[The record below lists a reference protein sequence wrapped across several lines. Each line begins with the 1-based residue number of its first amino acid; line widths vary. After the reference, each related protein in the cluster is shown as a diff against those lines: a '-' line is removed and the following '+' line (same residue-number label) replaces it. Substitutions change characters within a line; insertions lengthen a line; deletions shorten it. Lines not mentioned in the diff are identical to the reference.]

1 MSAPPAIKLTNVQY
15 VQENIS
21 ITPPRLNKKNKLSSY
36 MLNDGEPFSI
46 RMPTMLKAP
55 FGVKEYGNNGEGSN
69 SYNLNVSAI
78 PLKKK
83 DKDKVNDFFDALQE
97 LDNMMIKFAI
107 ENSEVIFG
115 KGKKYKVGQHE
126 TVIDALYTTT
136 VKINENKDG
145 EPYPRRFQAKIRGVY
160 DEPSRPNVEVYLGS
174 TDNINNKSFTFENL
188 CELIPNGTFVD
199 MICQPNI
206 WIINKKLG
214 ITWNVRQ
221 IKINQSKKPVLKS
234 YAFSD
239 HEDSDDDDI
248 GGTASADEASADE
261 ASDDENAEQSK
272 EEDSDEETVVSTA

>member
-1 MSAPPAIKLTNVQY
+1 MSVPPAIKLTNVQY

-21 ITPPRLNKKNKLSSY
+21 ITTPRLNKKNKLTSY
-36 MLNDGEPFSI
+36 ILHDGEPFSI
-46 RMPTMLKAP
+46 RVPTTKAP

-83 DKDKVNDFFDALQE
+83 DKDKVNNFFDALQE

-107 ENSEVIFG
+107 ENSEIIFG

-126 TVIDALYTTT
+126 AVIEALYTTT

-174 TDNINNKSFTFENL
+174 TDNINNKSFTFEKL

-261 ASDDENAEQSK
+261 ASDDEDAEQSK